1 MVRASWYENEPYRAQ
16 EGSFQG
22 KWTSI
27 VKIILIINI
36 AVFIIDHLVGRTEL
50 GDDFRYYLGLN
61 CNLIR
66 TPYFPLLALQ
76 LITYQFLHSGLW
88 HILINMLILWF
99 FGRELESFLGN
110 RRFLTLYLLSGV
122 SGGILQIFISVLFG
136 SETLPFVVGASGAV
150 FGLLVYYAFMWPNRQ
165 VFMFP
170 IMVPIRAKTL
180 APIFVG
186 ISVLYGLFPAPGDM
200 TSHLCHLGGAIF
212 GFFYFRYET
221 RLKQVIH
228 QVKAQRQDKTDQKAV
243 NQEKEIDRLL
253 GKIHNHGINSLTDAE
268 RKFLNRASQ
277 GYRKR

>member
-1 MVRASWYENEPYRAQ
+1 
-16 EGSFQG
+16 
-22 KWTSI
+22 
-27 VKIILIINI
+27 
-36 AVFIIDHLVGRTEL
+36 
-50 GDDFRYYLGLN
+50 
-61 CNLIR
+61 
-66 TPYFPLLALQ
+66 
-76 LITYQFLHSGLW
+76 
-88 HILINMLILWF
+88 
-99 FGRELESFLGN
+99 
-110 RRFLTLYLLSGV
+110 
-122 SGGILQIFISVLFG
+122 
-136 SETLPFVVGASGAV
+136 
-150 FGLLVYYAFMWPNRQ
+150 
-165 VFMFP
+165 MFP

-180 APIFVG
+180 ALIFVG